1 MAPPIIGRVATD
13 SLTSQHG
20 WSETR
25 CNYSQRV
32 SIVPRAS
39 CPAHRTSEGLLVSHV
54 GSRSY
59 GGRQSTKGAPFYYTG
74 PCNGNPM
81 NTICFSGNM
90 LPYNICGTEAGAYI
104 TNSETSVYIFLSN
117 EQRVNGIKV
126 PVKLKAFIF
135 ILPSAFAA
143 VERAAI
149 THS

>member
-1 MAPPIIGRVATD
+1 
-13 SLTSQHG
+13 
-20 WSETR
+20 
-25 CNYSQRV
+25 
-32 SIVPRAS
+32 
-39 CPAHRTSEGLLVSHV
+39 
-54 GSRSY
+54 
-59 GGRQSTKGAPFYYTG
+59 
-74 PCNGNPM
+74 
-81 NTICFSGNM
+81 M